1 LIAVIPAKAGIQ
13 KRKVKVAGGCPAA
26 SYFLLLRQ
34 KKVTKEKAR
43 RSEERGPAKRGATA
57 EARQETAN

>member
-1 LIAVIPAKAGIQ
+1 MANFKN
-13 KRKVKVAGGCPAA
+13 KFAGGGPAA
-26 SYFLLLRQ
+26 GHFLLLRQ

-57 EARQETAN
+57 QARQETAN